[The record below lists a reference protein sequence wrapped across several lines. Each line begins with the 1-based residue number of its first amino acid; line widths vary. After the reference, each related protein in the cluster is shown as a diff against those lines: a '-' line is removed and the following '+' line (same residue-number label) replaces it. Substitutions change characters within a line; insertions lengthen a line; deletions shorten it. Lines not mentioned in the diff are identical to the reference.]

1 MAALI
6 DKWQFSTVGS
16 LRSVTNIVLRERLSI
31 DLIRAIM
38 SGRVPEVDKNGTAG
52 KHKITSY
59 TLVYLRLGRGR
70 RKRPRGV
77 SYY

>member
-1 MAALI
+1 
-6 DKWQFSTVGS
+6 
-16 LRSVTNIVLRERLSI
+16 
-31 DLIRAIM
+31 M

-52 KHKITSY
+52 KHKIMLY
-59 TLVYLRLGRGR
+59 TLVYLRLGRGK